1 MANAPGPADPRRTGA
16 RVDAVLDLIDRAL
29 AEYDATAIP
38 APTRRRTS
46 TRATRTRR
54 APSERGR

>member
-1 MANAPGPADPRRTGA
+1 MANAPGPADPRRTGT

-38 APTRRRTS
+38 APVRRRTG
-46 TRATRTRR
+46 ATNRTRR
-54 APSERGR
+54 ASVERRR